1 MSQPL
6 ENQPLEKV
14 EPKVV
19 GGRNPPVEPKV
30 VGDVTPKLKLLVRTP
45 YSTKTL
51 SSCLKSLNGN

>member
-19 GGRNPPVEPKV
+19 G
-30 VGDVTPKLKLLVRTP
+30 DVTPKLRLLVHTR

-51 SSCLKSLNGN
+51 SSYRKNLNGN